1 MKLKIINAFL
11 FYLSEGWATGIPTI
25 QQKLQENGSPRATI
39 ETDEYRT
46 YFLIDIPCHPQ
57 FLATHKTTRKILSL
71 MKENPSITI
80 EELCEICGLTRDGLN
95 WNIRKLK
102 KKG

>member
-1 MKLKIINAFL
+1 MRLKIINAFL
-11 FYLSEGWATGIPTI
+11 FYLSEGWATGTLTI
-25 QQKLQENGSPRATI
+25 QQKSQENGSPRATI
-39 ETDEYRT
+39 ETDENRT

-57 FLATHKTTRKILSL
+57 FLATHKSTRKILSL